1 LKPIPTT
8 SFDMLPLPIMVVE
21 LNEEALNHTIVYLN
35 QSFINI
41 IGWDLADIP
50 DKNHWW
56 QKAYPDP
63 HYQKVVES
71 LWELSMES
79 IDAEKDSFVTVTVNI
94 QTKRHGVKRFKV
106 YTELKSAL
114 MDGYYVV
121 AFEEI
126 NESLA
131 RKLTNKAIS

>member
-1 LKPIPTT
+1 
-8 SFDMLPLPIMVVE
+8 MVVE
-21 LNEEALNHTIVYLN
+21 LNKEALNHTIVYLN
-35 QSFINI
+35 QEFINVV
-41 IGWDLADIP
+41 GWDLTDIP

-94 QTKRHGVKRFKV
+94 QTKAHGVKRFKV

-126 NESLA
+126 N
-131 RKLTNKAIS
+131 

>member
-1 LKPIPTT
+1 
-8 SFDMLPLPIMVVE
+8 MVVE
-21 LNEEALNHTIVYLN
+21 LNKEALNHTIVYLN
-35 QSFINI
+35 QSFTNI
-41 IGWDLADIP
+41 IGWDLTDIP

-94 QTKRHGVKRFKV
+94 QTKAHGVKRFKV

-126 NESLA
+126 N
-131 RKLTNKAIS
+131 

>member
-1 LKPIPTT
+1 MFKPIPTT
-8 SFDMLPLPIMVVE
+8 SFDLLPLPIMVVE
-21 LNEEALNHTIVYLN
+21 LNKEALNHTIVYLN
-35 QSFINI
+35 QEFINI
-41 IGWDLADIP
+41 VGWDLTDIP

-94 QTKRHGVKRFKV
+94 QTKAHGVKRFKV

-114 MDGYYVV
+114 TDGYYVV

-126 NESLA
+126 N
-131 RKLTNKAIS
+131 

>member
-1 LKPIPTT
+1 MFKPIPTT
-8 SFDMLPLPIMVVE
+8 SFDLLPLPIMVVE
-21 LNEEALNHTIVYLN
+21 LNKEALNHTIVYLN
-35 QSFINI
+35 QEFINI
-41 IGWDLADIP
+41 VGWDLTDIP

-94 QTKRHGVKRFKV
+94 QTKAHGVKRFKV

-126 NESLA
+126 N
-131 RKLTNKAIS
+131 

>member
-1 LKPIPTT
+1 LFKPIPTT
-8 SFDMLPLPIMVVE
+8 SFDLLPLPIMVVE
-21 LNEEALNHTIVYLN
+21 LNKEALNHTIVYLN
-35 QSFINI
+35 QEFINI
-41 IGWDLADIP
+41 VGWDLTDIP

-79 IDAEKDSFVTVTVNI
+79 IDNEKDSFVTVTVNI
-94 QTKRHGVKRFKV
+94 QTKAHGVKRFKV

-114 MDGYYVV
+114 TDGYYVV

-126 NESLA
+126 N
-131 RKLTNKAIS
+131 

>member
-1 LKPIPTT
+1 MFKPIPTT
-8 SFDMLPLPIMVVE
+8 SFDLLPLPIMVVE
-21 LNEEALNHTIVYLN
+21 LNKEALNHTIVYLN
-35 QSFINI
+35 QSFTNI
-41 IGWDLADIP
+41 IGWDLTDIP

-94 QTKRHGVKRFKV
+94 QTKAHGVKRFKV

-126 NESLA
+126 N
-131 RKLTNKAIS
+131 

>member
-1 LKPIPTT
+1 LFKPIPTT
-8 SFDMLPLPIMVVE
+8 SFDLLPLPIMVVE
-21 LNEEALNHTIVYLN
+21 LNKEALNHTIIYLN
-35 QSFINI
+35 QEFINI
-41 IGWDLADIP
+41 VGWDLTDIP

-94 QTKRHGVKRFKV
+94 QTKAHGVKRFKV

-114 MDGYYVV
+114 TDGYYVV

-126 NESLA
+126 N
-131 RKLTNKAIS
+131 